1 MLRNLLA
8 TIAVFLSTT
17 AAIGQTV
24 IDGSA
29 KAVPPGDL
37 KEVLRMVATQIGDTA
52 GAQVRGLYKASG
64 NGYCGQVKA
73 GGAYT
78 DWSPFHANTFTNTIW
93 ILTKASSKEAYAEI
107 QARVGIFGC
116 LKRR

>member
-8 TIAVFLSTT
+8 TIAVFLST

-37 KEVLRMVATQIGDTA
+37 KEVLRMVATQVRDAT

-93 ILTKASSKEAYAEI
+93 ILTKASSKEAYTEI
-107 QARVGIFGC
+107 QARIGIFGC
-116 LKRR
+116 LKR